1 MEKKQHLSKDATI
14 QKHAFVITSC
24 SRSCAVV
31 IVEHDAMPVSR
42 FSSGATFFKHLPGK
56 VPSTPLKNLL
66 NTLVM
71 ADQSP
76 WEIRAQSGLTMWQW
90 WIVKEPLIKPWLP
103 LVNAGFRFGANDFAN
118 NLQIA
123 VLPHLFVDNASLLDG
138 LDFENLSW
146 SQFPTCR
153 DPTKIDDFS
162 EPTTTQMSYTNACAA
177 FCHYTHHTFA
187 ILLFR

>member
-1 MEKKQHLSKDATI
+1 MRCLCLVSVPEQHSSN
-14 QKHAFVITSC
+14 TSQERSHLLH
-24 SRSCAVV
+24 SRTCW
-31 IVEHDAMPVSR
+31 
-42 FSSGATFFKHLPGK
+42 
-56 VPSTPLKNLL
+56 
-66 NTLVM
+66 TLWSWPTNPRV
-71 ADQSP
+71 
-76 WEIRAQSGLTMWQW
+76 EIRAQSGLTMWQW

-118 NLQIA
+118 KIQIS

-162 EPTTTQMSYTNACAA
+162 EPTTHIPMHVQHFCLGNILPLHSSYFRHPAVPINPATP
-177 FCHYTHHTFA
+177 CHS
-187 ILLFR
+187 LLTK